1 MLPATDVEDGRPAP
15 TYQREAADSGR
26 RNRIRSDDVKY
37 MLLIY
42 FNPATWDALTEEE
55 HQAVFS
61 GHDEFMRTIRES
73 GEMIGTEA
81 LANPS
86 QSTVVRVRDGVP
98 AVTDGPFLEAKEF
111 FAGYYLVDCESRERA
126 EQLAAMIPDA
136 KFAAM
141 EVRPIMTFDRPE
153 M

>member
-1 MLPATDVEDGRPAP
+1 
-15 TYQREAADSGR
+15 
-26 RNRIRSDDVKY
+26 

-42 FNPATWDALTEEE
+42 FNPTTWDSLTEEE

-61 GHDEFMRTIRES
+61 GHAQFMKTIRES

-86 QSTVVRVRDGVP
+86 ESAVVRVRSGVP

-111 FAGYYLVDCESRERA
+111 FAGYYIVDCESRERA
-126 EQLAAMIPDA
+126 IELAAMIPDA
-136 KFAAM
+136 RFAAM
-141 EVRPIMTFDRPE
+141 EVRPIMSVHRPE
-153 M
+153 V